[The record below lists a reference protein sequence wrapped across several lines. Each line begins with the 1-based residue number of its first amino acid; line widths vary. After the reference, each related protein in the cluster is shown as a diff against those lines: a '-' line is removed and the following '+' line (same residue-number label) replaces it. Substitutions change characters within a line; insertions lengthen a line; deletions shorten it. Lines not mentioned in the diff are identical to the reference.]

1 MKKKS
6 PKNKIDSN
14 GWRRYTV
21 VLPPDFVKG
30 LSKARDRNGNVL
42 SLPTARGNAI
52 INRLAKAL
60 SVASGLSETVAK
72 YQKVLT
78 ILQGRV
84 ERYERLLRE
93 NEIEFEEKSTEEQE
107 EGEAKGRGASADGTD
122 SSNEN

>member
-107 EGEAKGRGASADGTD
+107 EGEAKGRGVSADGTD